1 MKLKDKLKTF
11 WMKAILIFCYI
22 QGGIIVIIGGL
33 LTVILPLALNLAG
46 FPLAIHWMADNV
58 FIGGIKA
65 ILYVVFIG
73 VGSVKF
79 FLNFGESGTPP
90 FWKYVVGGICSIYD
104 KPVNKLEYELQV
116 HKIREKNKLDYDK
129 DYVNP
134 NKKLSLLDKIKI
146 HKNKE
151 IFNRV
156 YDNFFLSYDSYFHI
170 QWDRFGDSNSWY
182 RCMNYK
188 DYRLSLIKNPYVS
201 ATKKYKENK
210 KLLFMGKCY
219 GLVSSPQNPYKDNK
233 VHSQYDFVFYD
244 LYQES
249 KRKPN
254 VFAQSIENNVDGVL
268 YEILA
273 MLQIIS
279 CKDFDEYFYYN
290 LHFPITKDNVFE
302 QAVNQQMENLLFWMY
317 IDQAMT
323 VDFIDI
329 HTLHIEDRF
338 ILMINQL
345 HKMHLLFTN
354 NNFISSQNSF
364 DCDFLYNELEI
375 GEYEQ
380 SLIALV
386 EKVPKIEESIKNLP
400 HKDNVPLMLEKSQIC
415 SDVWLEW
422 YQSKRKDELSENSL
436 YHEIAERF
444 TSSIFDKSTFLT
456 AIVVED
462 TKTKKRQLYFVGEK
476 ILFMLDSDENNNV
489 LYDEIHYTMDTYLYE
504 QTSHERDLNTINDDQ
519 KLREFIFKK
528 EVPKHIYTDFKR
540 VCTFFNPK
548 YVKFIHNLDN
558 LNYMISNEYKAICRY
573 EFQMSY
579 SRFLEDTQKE
589 FKETIERFR
598 EKCLKMYANYEE
610 IYLEIYN
617 EDKNQNVNS
626 VN

>member
-1 MKLKDKLKTF
+1 MKLTDKLKIF
-11 WMKAILIFCYI
+11 GMKAIIVFCYVQVAI
-22 QGGIIVIIGGL
+22 IAIISGI
-33 LTVILPLALNLAG
+33 LTIILPIALNLVAL
-46 FPLAIHWMADNV
+46 PLAIHWMEDNV

-65 ILYVVFIG
+65 ILYTLFIG
-73 VGSVKF
+73 IGSTNF
-79 FLNFGESGTPP
+79 FLNLGEAGTPP
-90 FWKYVVGGICSIYD
+90 FWKYVVNGICSIYD
-104 KPVNKLEYELQV
+104 KPINKLEYELQV
-116 HKIREKNKLDYDK
+116 YGIREKNKLDYDK

-151 IFNRV
+151 IFDRV

-210 KLLFMGKCY
+210 RTIFVYKCR
-219 GLVSSPQNPYKDNK
+219 GFISSPSNPYKDNK

-244 LYQES
+244 LYQEN

-254 VFAQSIENNVDGVL
+254 IFAQSIENNVDGVL

-317 IDQAMT
+317 IVEAMT

-329 HTLHIEDRF
+329 NTLNIEDRF

-345 HKMHLLFTN
+345 HKMHLFFTN

-364 DCDFLYNELEI
+364 DCDFLYHELEI

-380 SLIALV
+380 SLIALI

-400 HKDNVPLMLEKSQIC
+400 HKDNVPLILEKSQIC
-415 SDVWLEW
+415 SNIWLEW
-422 YQSKRKDELSENSL
+422 YQSKRKDELSGNDL
-436 YHEIAERF
+436 YYEIAEKF
-444 TSSIFDKSTFLT
+444 KSSTFNKSNTLN
-456 AIVVED
+456 AIVVENMR
-462 TKTKKRQLYFVGEK
+462 TKKRQLYFVGEK
-476 ILFMLDSDENNNV
+476 VLIVLDSDENNTV
-489 LYDEIHYTMDTYLYE
+489 LYDEIHYTKYTYYYE
-504 QTSHERDLNTINDDQ
+504 SKVHGRNLSLINDDDA
-519 KLREFIFKK
+519 LRIFILKK
-528 EVPKHIYTDFKR
+528 DFPKYIYTDFKR

-548 YVKFIHNLDN
+548 YVEVIRNLDN
-558 LNYMISNEYKAICRY
+558 LNYMISNDYKAICRY
-573 EFQMSY
+573 EFDMSY
-579 SRFLEDTQKE
+579 SPFLESTQQE
-589 FKETIERFR
+589 FR
-598 EKCLKMYANYEE
+598 ERLEEYRQSFLKENMKDEKL
-610 IYLEIYN
+610 YLELCN
-617 EDKNQNVNS
+617 EDKK
-626 VN
+626 